1 MSKIGTNIIVLLGI
15 VTVLFGA
22 YYFFTQEAALVLRS
36 PESNQQLQELL
47 VASETFVQRSEVL
60 DNIRL
65 DTSILQFDVF
75 NSLQSFSPEPEEFSV
90 GRGNPFVPV
99 SAFET
104 DPLVNDQ
111 Q

>member
-36 PESNQQLQELL
+36 PESNRQLQELL
-47 VASETFVQRSEVL
+47 MASETFVERSQVL
-60 DNIRL
+60 DGIQL

-75 NSLQSFSPEPEEFSV
+75 NSLQSYSPSPDEFLI
-90 GRGNPFVPV
+90 GRDNPFVPV
-99 SAFET
+99 SALENEI
-104 DPLVNDQ
+104 VVSDQ